1 MQLPLLSYGLWAMLA
16 VQATATALT
25 YKLNANEEAC
35 FYTAT
40 QQKDEKIAFYFA
52 VQSGGS
58 FDINY
63 RVTGPNNKYI
73 LDGEK
78 ERQGDF
84 VFTAKEVGEY
94 KFCFN
99 NEMSTYTEKFVDFEI
114 AVENEA
120 RVSLPSKQGASPEQ
134 TSSLEESLFKISGQ
148 MSTIT
153 RNQKYFRTREN
164 RNFSTVRSTETRII
178 NFSLIQ
184 IALVVCM
191 GALQVFI
198 VRFFFQGARKGYV

>member
-1 MQLPLLSYGLWAMLA
+1 MQLPLLSCGLLGLLA
-16 VQATATALT
+16 TQVAATALT
-25 YKLNANEEAC
+25 YKVHANERAC

-40 QQKDEKIAFYFA
+40 QNKDEKIAFYFA

-58 FDINY
+58 FDIDY
-63 RVTGPNNKYI
+63 EVTGPNGKYI
-73 LDGEK
+73 MDGQK

-84 VFTAKEVGEY
+84 VFTAREVGEY
-94 KFCFN
+94 SFCFN

-120 RVSLPSKQGASPEQ
+120 RVTIPSKQGSSPEQ
-134 TSSLEESLFKISGQ
+134 TSALEESLFKLSGQ
-148 MSTIT
+148 LSTIT

-164 RNFSTVRSTETRII
+164 RNFSTVRSTEQRIV
-178 NFSLIQ
+178 NFSIVQ
-184 IALVVCM
+184 ILMIMAM